1 MTSPSPVPRHAL
13 SDQPQMA
20 ETPQHAQL
28 NLERKRIFSSP
39 LAKDSPS
46 QLQRVLQAARGA
58 LHRDMSAASS
68 PASSI
73 ESRMNLEQTSSW
85 QPEGSVRADIREWR
99 YSTAPQTLATTSVD
113 VREPLPSPT
122 LPELSVGIDY
132 VPDKVTEPVSSG
144 FVSPST
150 DCQVQDVTDSAI
162 TGSPTEDVS
171 VDASCSVHAPDSSID
186 TGLDQDLQRLQVD
199 SDEPD
204 VAGSEESPT
213 VRYLKSRSCRGSVD
227 FSVPVS
233 PVNSIYLSESA
244 QAAAESAKAKRRWL
258 RGIFPGDGDTEP
270 DFEERDEVMVDQLPE
285 FAVICPDPQI
295 HHIIASSP
303 CPEPSLHS
311 QSPSLYRRPMEI
323 YGPDV
328 MSSDWTNRQT
338 MPMGPSSA
346 THRAT
351 ATGSPMP
358 FTKFRSRPSTAYSD
372 RQSLRMS
379 PMLRRREAEL
389 ATVNEHFQPGWY
401 YAKEPVR
408 SPPGQTY
415 SFSTAASKAIG
426 SDQAPDSRMRDSYKT
441 DTLTALPVPTSRY
454 RKNGIG
460 AEIHPRGVSRYYE
473 RPPSSARTCT
483 SRPRP
488 SSRQTYASGSEV
500 RFRSSPPRASGQ
512 DQFPP
517 MRRKRAMDDSYI
529 VAEDMYRPVCAE
541 PDIRLRARNNAM
553 QMDEDTRTAV
563 RTSIFGAS
571 TPEALRRARQGIRE
585 LSPNVQVYRR
595 GVQENQHQ
603 RKKRRPSYWDN
614 DLKEVRESPAGRG
627 GVRSPVSTQESL
639 RAEVEVA
646 SQRDVEMILDE
657 DDVAGEDTRLSM
669 VGR

>member
-1 MTSPSPVPRHAL
+1 M
-13 SDQPQMA
+13 
-20 ETPQHAQL
+20 
-28 NLERKRIFSSP
+28 F
-39 LAKDSPS
+39 
-46 QLQRVLQAARGA
+46 
-58 LHRDMSAASS
+58 AASS

-85 QPEGSVRADIREWR
+85 QPEGSIRADIREWR

-122 LPELSVGIDY
+122 LPDTSVGIDSL
-132 VPDKVTEPVSSG
+132 PDEVTEPVSSG
-144 FVSPST
+144 FASPST
-150 DCQVQDVTDSAI
+150 DHHMQVTIDSAI
-162 TGSPTEDVS
+162 KGSPIEDAVANNDGGIYAPDAS
-171 VDASCSVHAPDSSID
+171 VD
-186 TGLDQDLQRLQVD
+186 TELDQNLQRLQVD

-213 VRYLKSRSCRGSVD
+213 VRHVESRSCRQSVD
-227 FSVPVS
+227 LSVPVS
-233 PVNSIYLSESA
+233 PANSIYLSESA

-258 RGIFPGDGDTEP
+258 RGIFPEDDDAEP
-270 DFEERDEVMVDQLPE
+270 DFEEHDEDMVDQLPE

-295 HHIIASSP
+295 HQIVASTP

-311 QSPSLYRRPMEI
+311 QSPSLYRRPI
-323 YGPDV
+323 DVYDPDV
-328 MSSDWTNRQT
+328 VPSDWSNHHTVSI
-338 MPMGPSSA
+338 GPSSA

-358 FTKFRSRPSTAYSD
+358 FARFRSRPSTAYSD

-379 PMLRRREAEL
+379 PMLRQREAEL
-389 ATVNEHFQPGWY
+389 AAVNEHFQPGWY
-401 YAKEPVR
+401 YAKEPIR
-408 SPPGQTY
+408 PAPGPMY
-415 SFSTAASKAIG
+415 AFSTAASKAIG

-460 AEIHPRGVSRYYE
+460 AEIHPRGVGRYYE
-473 RPPSSARTCT
+473 RPPSSARTCG

-500 RFRSSPPRASGQ
+500 RFRSSPPRALGQ

-529 VAEDMYRPVCAE
+529 VAEDMYRPVSAE
-541 PDIRLRARNNAM
+541 PDLRLRARNNAI
-553 QMDEDTRTAV
+553 QMEENTSTAV
-563 RTSIFGAS
+563 RMSIFGAS

-595 GVQENQHQ
+595 GAQENQYH
-603 RKKRRPSYWDN
+603 RKKRKPSYWDN

-627 GVRSPVSTQESL
+627 GVRSPVSAQESL

-646 SQRDVEMILDE
+646 SQRDAEMVLDKEDVE
-657 DDVAGEDTRLSM
+657 GEDTRFSM
-669 VGR
+669 VTG